1 MLMLLFQAG
10 DHLYAIDSAQ
20 VVEVIPI
27 VALRPLDQVP
37 DYVAGVFNYRGDLVP
52 VVDLCRLL
60 NHTDCRPR
68 FSTRITIVRYSISD
82 GTQKW
87 LGLMAER
94 MTETLIRPDLEAKI
108 DQESRSYLGAL
119 FMDEKGMIQQI
130 HWQHLVSDIPSAP
143 LFIQGSVETN
153 GTRRN

>member
-1 MLMLLFQAG
+1 MLLFQAG

-27 VALRPLDQVP
+27 VALRPLNQVP

-60 NHTDCRPR
+60 HHTDCRSR
-68 FSTRITIVRYSISD
+68 FSTRIMIVRYSSND
-82 GTQKW
+82 GTQQW

-94 MTETLIRPDLEAKI
+94 MTETLNRPDFETQTTQKSSAP
-108 DQESRSYLGAL
+108 YLGTL

-130 HWQHLVSDIPSAP
+130 HWQHLVPDAHSAS
-143 LFIQGSVETN
+143 LFIREGVETN
-153 GTRRN
+153 GTRRD

>member
-1 MLMLLFQAG
+1 MLLFQAG
-10 DHLYAIDSAQ
+10 DRLYAIDSAQ

-60 NHTDCRPR
+60 NHTDCCSR
-68 FSTRITIVRYSISD
+68 FSTRITIVRYSVSD

-87 LGLMAER
+87 LGLMTER
-94 MTETLIRPDLEAKI
+94 MTETLSRPDLETQT
-108 DQESRSYLGAL
+108 DQENRSYLGRL

-130 HWQHLVSDIPSAP
+130 HWQYLVSDIPSAS